1 MDNIKMFFSMMWFYV
16 TTCFKKYFDFSGRA
30 RRKEYWF
37 FVLFTWIVGNLFS
50 LAYAILDIPLIDIL
64 SNIYAALVII
74 PTLAVAFRRVHDIGY
89 SGKYV
94 VAGYVLIII
103 SALMGLYLLG
113 AYEGMVFQILGYA
126 LFILPLVVILAYFY
140 FFTRDSQP
148 GENKWGANPKEIE
161 A

>member
-16 TTCFKKYFDFSGRA
+16 TTCFKKCFDFSGRA

-50 LAYAILDIPLIDIL
+50 LAYSIFDIPFIDIL
-64 SNIYAALVII
+64 SNIYAILVII

-89 SGKYV
+89 SGNYV
-94 VAGYVLIII
+94 VAGYVLILI
-103 SALMGLYLLG
+103 SGLAGLYLLG
-113 AYEGMVFQILGYA
+113 TEEGMFFQILACA
-126 LFILPLVVILAYFY
+126 LFALVLVVIFAYFY

-148 GENKWGANPKEIE
+148 GENKWGANPKEIK